1 MEVSKFRNIT
11 KTLIIVVALI
21 ILIILPVISVFSK
34 AVIIDGHFSLSLF
47 FEALFKL
54 ENLKTIGNS
63 LLLGLLVALLSTLI
77 ATPLAFILSRTKYSK
92 SKALD
97 IILLIPF
104 MTPPYISSMG
114 WISFIQRNGLFEQ
127 LIPFTGHSI
136 EGLFSLFGLV
146 LIMSLH
152 VFPFL
157 TTLLKNAILNIGPSI
172 DESAKVCGGGFFYR
186 LRRITFPLLTGNY
199 AIGLLLVFIKTL
211 SEYGTPATFGYRIG
225 FKVFTTDIHDYATIA
240 PINFSLAS
248 SLSSVLVIICMI
260 LWLIQTKITEK
271 KTYKLLGG
279 KGAKRTIYN
288 NKIVNILST
297 IYLIIII
304 ILAIVIPYFS
314 IISTSLINVKT
325 SGLRFDNLTFDNYIY
340 LFNSRGSLN
349 AIKTSTLMALI
360 SATISSLFALIL
372 VLLLRKNKK
381 IKKPLMAIATLPEM
395 IPNIVLVLG
404 LMIFWNTIYNI
415 IPVYN
420 TNIFMALV
428 YIVMFLP
435 YGIQYISNSFMQI
448 NDSLFNAGRV
458 CGAKKF
464 YLTIKIILPLI
475 FKGIL
480 FGWMMIFIIVFRELV
495 ASSLVS
501 PLGTRTI
508 STYIVSQFN
517 QGEVGVGMAMAVVC
531 VLIST
536 SALILLNIFSNKS
549 VKYEK
554 NK

>member
-11 KTLIIVVALI
+11 KIFIISIILI

-34 AVIIDGHFSLSLF
+34 AIILDNHLSFSSF
-47 FEALFKL
+47 IDTVFQID
-54 ENLKTIGNS
+54 NLKTIGNS
-63 LLLGLLVALLSTLI
+63 LLLGLLVALFSTLI
-77 ATPLAFILSRTKYSK
+77 STPLAFILSRTKYSK

-97 IILLIPF
+97 VILLIPF

-127 LIPFTGHSI
+127 LFPFTGHSI
-136 EGLFSLFGLV
+136 ESLFSLFGLV

-157 TTLLKNAILNIGPSI
+157 TTLLKNAIINIGPSI
-172 DESAKVCGGGFFYR
+172 DESAKICGGSFFYR

-199 AIGLLLVFIKTL
+199 AIGLLLVFVKTL
-211 SEYGTPATFGYRIG
+211 SEYGTPSTFGYRIG
-225 FKVFTTDIHDYATIA
+225 FKVFTTDIHDYATVA
-240 PINFSLAS
+240 PIDFSKAS
-248 SLSSVLVIICMI
+248 SLSSILVIICML
-260 LWLIQTKITEK
+260 LWLIQTFITEK
-271 KTYKLLGG
+271 RTYKLLGG
-279 KGAKRTIYN
+279 KGAKNVIYN
-288 NKIVNILST
+288 SKIVNVLST
-297 IYLIIII
+297 IYLIFIII
-304 ILAIVIPYFS
+304 FSIVIPYFS
-314 IISTSLINVKT
+314 IIATSLINVTT
-325 SGLRFDNLTFDNYIY
+325 SGLRLDNLTLANYIY
-340 LFNSRGSLN
+340 LFNSKGSIN
-349 AIKTSTLMALI
+349 AIKTSTIMAI
-360 SATISSLFALIL
+360 ITASISSLLALLL

-381 IKKPLMAIATLPEM
+381 AKKPLIAVATLPEM

-404 LMIFWNTIYNI
+404 LMIFWNSIYSLIPIYN
-415 IPVYN
+415 
-420 TNIFMALV
+420 TSIFMALV

-435 YGIQYISNSFMQI
+435 YGIQYISNSFMQV
-448 NDSLFNAGRV
+448 NESLFNAGRV
-458 CGAKKF
+458 SGSNKL
-464 YLTIKIILPLI
+464 YLTIRIIIPLI

-517 QGEVGVGMAMAVVC
+517 QGEVGVGMAMAVIC

-536 SALILLNIFSNKS
+536 TSLILLNIFSNKR
-549 VKYEK
+549 VRYGK

>member
-1 MEVSKFRNIT
+1 
-11 KTLIIVVALI
+11 
-21 ILIILPVISVFSK
+21 
-34 AVIIDGHFSLSLF
+34 
-47 FEALFKL
+47 
-54 ENLKTIGNS
+54 
-63 LLLGLLVALLSTLI
+63 
-77 ATPLAFILSRTKYSK
+77 
-92 SKALD
+92 
-97 IILLIPF
+97 
-104 MTPPYISSMG
+104 
-114 WISFIQRNGLFEQ
+114 
-127 LIPFTGHSI
+127 
-136 EGLFSLFGLV
+136 
-146 LIMSLH
+146 
-152 VFPFL
+152 
-157 TTLLKNAILNIGPSI
+157 
-172 DESAKVCGGGFFYR
+172 
-186 LRRITFPLLTGNY
+186 
-199 AIGLLLVFIKTL
+199 
-211 SEYGTPATFGYRIG
+211 
-225 FKVFTTDIHDYATIA
+225 
-240 PINFSLAS
+240 
-248 SLSSVLVIICMI
+248 
-260 LWLIQTKITEK
+260 
-271 KTYKLLGG
+271 
-279 KGAKRTIYN
+279 
-288 NKIVNILST
+288 
-297 IYLIIII
+297 
-304 ILAIVIPYFS
+304 
-314 IISTSLINVKT
+314 
-325 SGLRFDNLTFDNYIY
+325 
-340 LFNSRGSLN
+340 
-349 AIKTSTLMALI
+349 MALI

-381 IKKPLMAIATLPEM
+381 IKKSLMAIATLPEM

-517 QGEVGVGMAMAVVC
+517 QGEVGVGMAMTVVC

>member
-1 MEVSKFRNIT
+1 
-11 KTLIIVVALI
+11 
-21 ILIILPVISVFSK
+21 
-34 AVIIDGHFSLSLF
+34 
-47 FEALFKL
+47 
-54 ENLKTIGNS
+54 
-63 LLLGLLVALLSTLI
+63 
-77 ATPLAFILSRTKYSK
+77 
-92 SKALD
+92 
-97 IILLIPF
+97 
-104 MTPPYISSMG
+104 
-114 WISFIQRNGLFEQ
+114 
-127 LIPFTGHSI
+127 
-136 EGLFSLFGLV
+136 
-146 LIMSLH
+146 
-152 VFPFL
+152 
-157 TTLLKNAILNIGPSI
+157 
-172 DESAKVCGGGFFYR
+172 
-186 LRRITFPLLTGNY
+186 
-199 AIGLLLVFIKTL
+199 
-211 SEYGTPATFGYRIG
+211 
-225 FKVFTTDIHDYATIA
+225 
-240 PINFSLAS
+240 
-248 SLSSVLVIICMI
+248 
-260 LWLIQTKITEK
+260 
-271 KTYKLLGG
+271 
-279 KGAKRTIYN
+279 
-288 NKIVNILST
+288 
-297 IYLIIII
+297 
-304 ILAIVIPYFS
+304 
-314 IISTSLINVKT
+314 
-325 SGLRFDNLTFDNYIY
+325 
-340 LFNSRGSLN
+340 
-349 AIKTSTLMALI
+349 MALI

-381 IKKPLMAIATLPEM
+381 IKKSLMAIATLPEM

-448 NDSLFNAGRV
+448 SDSLFNAGRV

-517 QGEVGVGMAMAVVC
+517 QGEVGVGMAMTVVC

>member
-1 MEVSKFRNIT
+1 
-11 KTLIIVVALI
+11 
-21 ILIILPVISVFSK
+21 
-34 AVIIDGHFSLSLF
+34 
-47 FEALFKL
+47 
-54 ENLKTIGNS
+54 
-63 LLLGLLVALLSTLI
+63 
-77 ATPLAFILSRTKYSK
+77 
-92 SKALD
+92 
-97 IILLIPF
+97 
-104 MTPPYISSMG
+104 
-114 WISFIQRNGLFEQ
+114 
-127 LIPFTGHSI
+127 
-136 EGLFSLFGLV
+136 
-146 LIMSLH
+146 
-152 VFPFL
+152 
-157 TTLLKNAILNIGPSI
+157 
-172 DESAKVCGGGFFYR
+172 
-186 LRRITFPLLTGNY
+186 
-199 AIGLLLVFIKTL
+199 
-211 SEYGTPATFGYRIG
+211 
-225 FKVFTTDIHDYATIA
+225 
-240 PINFSLAS
+240 
-248 SLSSVLVIICMI
+248 
-260 LWLIQTKITEK
+260 
-271 KTYKLLGG
+271 
-279 KGAKRTIYN
+279 
-288 NKIVNILST
+288 
-297 IYLIIII
+297 
-304 ILAIVIPYFS
+304 
-314 IISTSLINVKT
+314 
-325 SGLRFDNLTFDNYIY
+325 
-340 LFNSRGSLN
+340 
-349 AIKTSTLMALI
+349 MALI

-415 IPVYN
+415 IPIYN

-435 YGIQYISNSFMQI
+435 YSIQYISNSFIQI

-480 FGWMMIFIIVFRELV
+480 FGLMMIFIIVFRELV

-536 SALILLNIFSNKS
+536 SALIILNIFSNKS

>member
-1 MEVSKFRNIT
+1 
-11 KTLIIVVALI
+11 
-21 ILIILPVISVFSK
+21 
-34 AVIIDGHFSLSLF
+34 
-47 FEALFKL
+47 
-54 ENLKTIGNS
+54 
-63 LLLGLLVALLSTLI
+63 
-77 ATPLAFILSRTKYSK
+77 
-92 SKALD
+92 
-97 IILLIPF
+97 
-104 MTPPYISSMG
+104 
-114 WISFIQRNGLFEQ
+114 
-127 LIPFTGHSI
+127 
-136 EGLFSLFGLV
+136 
-146 LIMSLH
+146 
-152 VFPFL
+152 
-157 TTLLKNAILNIGPSI
+157 
-172 DESAKVCGGGFFYR
+172 
-186 LRRITFPLLTGNY
+186 
-199 AIGLLLVFIKTL
+199 
-211 SEYGTPATFGYRIG
+211 
-225 FKVFTTDIHDYATIA
+225 
-240 PINFSLAS
+240 
-248 SLSSVLVIICMI
+248 
-260 LWLIQTKITEK
+260 
-271 KTYKLLGG
+271 
-279 KGAKRTIYN
+279 
-288 NKIVNILST
+288 
-297 IYLIIII
+297 
-304 ILAIVIPYFS
+304 
-314 IISTSLINVKT
+314 
-325 SGLRFDNLTFDNYIY
+325 
-340 LFNSRGSLN
+340 
-349 AIKTSTLMALI
+349 MALI

-435 YGIQYISNSFMQI
+435 YSIQYISNSFIQI

-536 SALILLNIFSNKS
+536 TALILLNIFSNKN

>member
-1 MEVSKFRNIT
+1 
-11 KTLIIVVALI
+11 
-21 ILIILPVISVFSK
+21 
-34 AVIIDGHFSLSLF
+34 
-47 FEALFKL
+47 
-54 ENLKTIGNS
+54 
-63 LLLGLLVALLSTLI
+63 
-77 ATPLAFILSRTKYSK
+77 
-92 SKALD
+92 
-97 IILLIPF
+97 
-104 MTPPYISSMG
+104 
-114 WISFIQRNGLFEQ
+114 
-127 LIPFTGHSI
+127 
-136 EGLFSLFGLV
+136 
-146 LIMSLH
+146 
-152 VFPFL
+152 
-157 TTLLKNAILNIGPSI
+157 
-172 DESAKVCGGGFFYR
+172 
-186 LRRITFPLLTGNY
+186 
-199 AIGLLLVFIKTL
+199 
-211 SEYGTPATFGYRIG
+211 
-225 FKVFTTDIHDYATIA
+225 
-240 PINFSLAS
+240 
-248 SLSSVLVIICMI
+248 
-260 LWLIQTKITEK
+260 
-271 KTYKLLGG
+271 
-279 KGAKRTIYN
+279 
-288 NKIVNILST
+288 
-297 IYLIIII
+297 
-304 ILAIVIPYFS
+304 
-314 IISTSLINVKT
+314 
-325 SGLRFDNLTFDNYIY
+325 
-340 LFNSRGSLN
+340 
-349 AIKTSTLMALI
+349 MALI

-415 IPVYN
+415 IPIYN

-435 YGIQYISNSFMQI
+435 YSIQYISNSFMQI

>member
-1 MEVSKFRNIT
+1 
-11 KTLIIVVALI
+11 
-21 ILIILPVISVFSK
+21 
-34 AVIIDGHFSLSLF
+34 
-47 FEALFKL
+47 
-54 ENLKTIGNS
+54 
-63 LLLGLLVALLSTLI
+63 
-77 ATPLAFILSRTKYSK
+77 
-92 SKALD
+92 
-97 IILLIPF
+97 
-104 MTPPYISSMG
+104 
-114 WISFIQRNGLFEQ
+114 
-127 LIPFTGHSI
+127 
-136 EGLFSLFGLV
+136 
-146 LIMSLH
+146 
-152 VFPFL
+152 
-157 TTLLKNAILNIGPSI
+157 
-172 DESAKVCGGGFFYR
+172 
-186 LRRITFPLLTGNY
+186 
-199 AIGLLLVFIKTL
+199 
-211 SEYGTPATFGYRIG
+211 
-225 FKVFTTDIHDYATIA
+225 
-240 PINFSLAS
+240 
-248 SLSSVLVIICMI
+248 
-260 LWLIQTKITEK
+260 
-271 KTYKLLGG
+271 
-279 KGAKRTIYN
+279 
-288 NKIVNILST
+288 
-297 IYLIIII
+297 
-304 ILAIVIPYFS
+304 
-314 IISTSLINVKT
+314 
-325 SGLRFDNLTFDNYIY
+325 
-340 LFNSRGSLN
+340 
-349 AIKTSTLMALI
+349 MALI

>member
-1 MEVSKFRNIT
+1 
-11 KTLIIVVALI
+11 
-21 ILIILPVISVFSK
+21 
-34 AVIIDGHFSLSLF
+34 
-47 FEALFKL
+47 
-54 ENLKTIGNS
+54 
-63 LLLGLLVALLSTLI
+63 
-77 ATPLAFILSRTKYSK
+77 
-92 SKALD
+92 
-97 IILLIPF
+97 
-104 MTPPYISSMG
+104 
-114 WISFIQRNGLFEQ
+114 
-127 LIPFTGHSI
+127 
-136 EGLFSLFGLV
+136 
-146 LIMSLH
+146 
-152 VFPFL
+152 
-157 TTLLKNAILNIGPSI
+157 
-172 DESAKVCGGGFFYR
+172 
-186 LRRITFPLLTGNY
+186 
-199 AIGLLLVFIKTL
+199 
-211 SEYGTPATFGYRIG
+211 
-225 FKVFTTDIHDYATIA
+225 
-240 PINFSLAS
+240 
-248 SLSSVLVIICMI
+248 
-260 LWLIQTKITEK
+260 
-271 KTYKLLGG
+271 
-279 KGAKRTIYN
+279 
-288 NKIVNILST
+288 
-297 IYLIIII
+297 
-304 ILAIVIPYFS
+304 
-314 IISTSLINVKT
+314 
-325 SGLRFDNLTFDNYIY
+325 
-340 LFNSRGSLN
+340 
-349 AIKTSTLMALI
+349 MALI

-415 IPVYN
+415 IPIYN

-435 YGIQYISNSFMQI
+435 YSIQYISNSFMQI

-536 SALILLNIFSNKS
+536 TALILLNIFSNKS

>member
-1 MEVSKFRNIT
+1 
-11 KTLIIVVALI
+11 
-21 ILIILPVISVFSK
+21 
-34 AVIIDGHFSLSLF
+34 
-47 FEALFKL
+47 
-54 ENLKTIGNS
+54 
-63 LLLGLLVALLSTLI
+63 
-77 ATPLAFILSRTKYSK
+77 
-92 SKALD
+92 
-97 IILLIPF
+97 
-104 MTPPYISSMG
+104 
-114 WISFIQRNGLFEQ
+114 
-127 LIPFTGHSI
+127 
-136 EGLFSLFGLV
+136 
-146 LIMSLH
+146 
-152 VFPFL
+152 
-157 TTLLKNAILNIGPSI
+157 
-172 DESAKVCGGGFFYR
+172 
-186 LRRITFPLLTGNY
+186 
-199 AIGLLLVFIKTL
+199 
-211 SEYGTPATFGYRIG
+211 
-225 FKVFTTDIHDYATIA
+225 
-240 PINFSLAS
+240 
-248 SLSSVLVIICMI
+248 
-260 LWLIQTKITEK
+260 
-271 KTYKLLGG
+271 
-279 KGAKRTIYN
+279 
-288 NKIVNILST
+288 
-297 IYLIIII
+297 
-304 ILAIVIPYFS
+304 
-314 IISTSLINVKT
+314 
-325 SGLRFDNLTFDNYIY
+325 
-340 LFNSRGSLN
+340 
-349 AIKTSTLMALI
+349 MALI

-415 IPVYN
+415 IPIYN

-464 YLTIKIILPLI
+464 YLTIKIIFPLI

>member
-1 MEVSKFRNIT
+1 
-11 KTLIIVVALI
+11 
-21 ILIILPVISVFSK
+21 
-34 AVIIDGHFSLSLF
+34 
-47 FEALFKL
+47 
-54 ENLKTIGNS
+54 
-63 LLLGLLVALLSTLI
+63 
-77 ATPLAFILSRTKYSK
+77 
-92 SKALD
+92 
-97 IILLIPF
+97 
-104 MTPPYISSMG
+104 
-114 WISFIQRNGLFEQ
+114 
-127 LIPFTGHSI
+127 
-136 EGLFSLFGLV
+136 
-146 LIMSLH
+146 
-152 VFPFL
+152 
-157 TTLLKNAILNIGPSI
+157 
-172 DESAKVCGGGFFYR
+172 
-186 LRRITFPLLTGNY
+186 
-199 AIGLLLVFIKTL
+199 
-211 SEYGTPATFGYRIG
+211 
-225 FKVFTTDIHDYATIA
+225 
-240 PINFSLAS
+240 
-248 SLSSVLVIICMI
+248 
-260 LWLIQTKITEK
+260 
-271 KTYKLLGG
+271 
-279 KGAKRTIYN
+279 
-288 NKIVNILST
+288 
-297 IYLIIII
+297 
-304 ILAIVIPYFS
+304 
-314 IISTSLINVKT
+314 
-325 SGLRFDNLTFDNYIY
+325 
-340 LFNSRGSLN
+340 
-349 AIKTSTLMALI
+349 MALI

-415 IPVYN
+415 IPIYN